1 MVLSIFFKKQSLG
14 GANVNDIVFRRSDYK
29 RPLGFFWHK
38 SSVRKK
44 GTMDSYETTTTG
56 KAFEALFDE
65 TKWKAFESKKG

>member
-1 MVLSIFFKKQSLG
+1 MSMILFLEGLTISALWVFLAQKQC
-14 GANVNDIVFRRSDYK
+14 
-29 RPLGFFWHK
+29 P
-38 SSVRKK
+38 KK